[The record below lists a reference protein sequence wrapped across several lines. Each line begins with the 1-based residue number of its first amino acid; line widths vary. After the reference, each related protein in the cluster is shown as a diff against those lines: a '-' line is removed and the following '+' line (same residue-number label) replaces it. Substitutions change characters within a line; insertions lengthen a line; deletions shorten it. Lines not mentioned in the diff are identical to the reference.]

1 MTVSTNAAAEFIC
14 ERSGWAITQL
24 SLQKILYIAH
34 MVHMGRG
41 HGPLVPGHFE
51 AWDYGPVHPVLYQ
64 KVKGFGAKPIPNVFW
79 TKTAPDGV
87 DLATLTEACE
97 QLLPLSLRRTAI
109 LSCRLLNNIY
119 LLSNDRGLLTPQLLD
134 CFERGRL
141 VRLTFELAQLLLLQ
155 MLTDQK
161 SVFFSCQSKP
171 NY

>member
-97 QLLPLSLRRTAI
+97 QLLPLSPGALVQNTHW
-109 LSCRLLNNIY
+109 RLGAWAKHYNA
-119 LLSNDRGLLTPQLLD
+119 SGRGIVIPEADIIAEYQA
-134 CFERGRL
+134 RVGHS
-141 VRLTFELAQLLLLQ
+141 AAA
-155 MLTDQK
+155 
-161 SVFFSCQSKP
+161 
-171 NY
+171 